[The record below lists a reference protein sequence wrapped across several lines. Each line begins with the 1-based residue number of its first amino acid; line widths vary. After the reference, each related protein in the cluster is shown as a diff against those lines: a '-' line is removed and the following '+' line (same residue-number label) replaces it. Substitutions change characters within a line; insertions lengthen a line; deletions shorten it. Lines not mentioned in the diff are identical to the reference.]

1 MNWRCIYDPEMVD
14 ILRATY
20 AAGHQIGNRKQVL
33 PLLLI
38 SPLLTAKFSLDGW
51 GHDHGSQLARDDFD
65 NQVEWVNEAL
75 EKILGIR

>member
-20 AAGHQIGNRKQVL
+20 AAGHQIGNRK
-33 PLLLI
+33 
-38 SPLLTAKFSLDGW
+38 
-51 GHDHGSQLARDDFD
+51 HGSQLARDDFD